1 MKRMSENLTARI
13 RDRLNVNWLTPSQ
26 KQVWEHV
33 QQFDGP
39 LHRVI
44 NIYGAA
50 GTGKT
55 FLGWLMERL
64 DYAAYSTSMNPPKP
78 LLPRL
83 ILDDMTPDRSQTRS
97 IRPLV
102 DQYNIRQLIL
112 LSRNRVDELAMPA
125 FELAI
130 TEDDIQVFRANFY
143 RHLGITI
150 PEVEIMNYQ
159 IVLDNLT

>member
-1 MKRMSENLTARI
+1 
-13 RDRLNVNWLTPSQ
+13 
-26 KQVWEHV
+26 
-33 QQFDGP
+33 
-39 LHRVI
+39 
-44 NIYGAA
+44 
-50 GTGKT
+50 
-55 FLGWLMERL
+55 
-64 DYAAYSTSMNPPKP
+64 
-78 LLPRL
+78 LPRL
-83 ILDDMTPDRSQTRS
+83 ILDDMTPDRSHTRS

-143 RHLGITI
+143 RDLGINI
-150 PEVEIMNYQ
+150 PEVDIMNYQ